1 MRDFFKY
8 IDYKTILS
16 VNILIFSEGKVLL
29 VKRSANKKV
38 NPGKYSGIGGKV
50 EPKESYLQAAK
61 REMKEEI
68 GFETNDLHPYGITQT
83 VDAPTGA
90 EWVHVNFLS
99 KIPKIIEMEPS
110 EEGEFHWVDPATVD
124 KLDMV
129 FDLQEYAQ
137 ILAKNDQVFILGQF
151 VFDNQNKLI
160 KKTNQTF

>member
-1 MRDFFKY
+1 
-8 IDYKTILS
+8 
-16 VNILIFSEGKVLL
+16 VLL
-29 VKRSANKKV
+29 VKRPANKKV

-50 EPKESYLQAAK
+50 EPGESYLQAAK

-68 GFETNDLHPYGITQT
+68 GLETDNLYPYGVTQT

-124 KLDMV
+124 KLEMV
-129 FDLQEYAQ
+129 FDLQKYAQ
-137 ILAKNDQVFILGQF
+137 ILAKNDRVFVLGQF

-160 KKTNQTF
+160 RENIQTFF

>member
-1 MRDFFKY
+1 MADLSKY
-8 IDYKTILS
+8 IDYKTVLS

-29 VKRSANKKV
+29 VKRPANKKV

-50 EPKESYLQAAK
+50 EPGETYFQAAK

-68 GFETNDLHPYGITQT
+68 TFEPDNLCPYGITQT

-90 EWVHVNFLS
+90 EWVHVNFLAR
-99 KIPKIIEMEPS
+99 IPKIIEMEPS
-110 EEGEFHWVDPATVD
+110 EEGEFHWVDPAMVD

-151 VFDNQNKLI
+151 VFDSQNKLI
-160 KKTNQTF
+160 KKTIQTF